1 MKNPYD
7 VLGIIRTANVDDIKQ
22 AYRRL
27 ARTWHPDS
35 NPDPRAEERFKEI
48 SAAYHLLADPTVRA
62 RFDRGEIDASGQERG
77 AARASRRTHRSSTS
91 SGFGTK
97 GGKEFR
103 FDFGFD
109 DPPGNGSFFR
119 EDLFNDLF
127 NKRQQAPAQR
137 GGDATYELGISFVE
151 AVRGGTRRVSLLNGK
166 TLDVHISAGTEDG
179 QKLRLKG
186 QGAAGSNGGPNGD
199 AIVEIKVQ
207 PHPFFVRK
215 GSDIMV
221 EVPVTLKEAVL
232 GARITVPTVDGK
244 VMLTVPKGSNSG
256 TILRLKGKGI
266 ALSGSPGDQLVKL
279 KILLPENIDLQL
291 ETFIKHWR
299 PPDDE
304 DPRVKA
310 GLV

>member
-7 VLGIIRTANVDDIKQ
+7 VLGITRSASVDDIKH

-35 NPDPRAEERFKEI
+35 NSDPRAEERFKEI
-48 SAAYHLLADPTVRA
+48 SAAYHLLADPAVRA

-77 AARASRRTHRSSTS
+77 TARTSRHTHRSSAS
-91 SGFGTK
+91 SGFGAK

-103 FDFGFD
+103 FDFGFS
-109 DPPGNGSFFR
+109 DPNDLFFR
-119 EDLFNDLF
+119 EDLFN
-127 NKRQQAPAQR
+127 KWQQAQR
-137 GGDATYELGISFVE
+137 GDDATYELSISFVE

-166 TLDVHISAGTEDG
+166 TLDVHIAVGTEDG

-186 QGAAGSNGGPNGD
+186 QGRAGNNGGPNGD
-199 AIVEIKVQ
+199 SIVEIKVR

-215 GSDIMV
+215 GSDIVV

-266 ALSGSPGDQLVKL
+266 ALSGHPGDQLVKL

-291 ETFIKHWR
+291 ETFLKHWR
-299 PPDDE
+299 LPDDE
-304 DPRVKA
+304 DLRVKA